1 MDNSMKIYRLKPIE
15 NSIEVLD
22 FSLLDLADIIGDEDL
37 SLIRRQPRTNE
48 SLAAKWQ
55 ETQCNLASAYKNG
68 NSVPDVSY
76 WGTYLIMSMTA
87 YELFKGQLENEGE
100 FLPINVESVQMYIFV
115 PLIFGQE
122 DLSRTVKHFEDGYE
136 CGLDQLSFDTDSVA
150 NKSIFKSLLY
160 GTHALF
166 ATEKFK
172 LKFEQAGFNGLEFDT
187 DLVSV
192 F

>member
-1 MDNSMKIYRLKPIE
+1 MNIYRLKPIE
-15 NSIEVLD
+15 NSIEVPD
-22 FSLLDLADIIGDEDL
+22 FSLLDLAETIGDEDL

-48 SLAAKWQ
+48 SLAGKWRQ
-55 ETQCNLASAYKNG
+55 TQCNLASAYKNG
-68 NSVPDVSY
+68 KPVPDVSY

-87 YELFKGQLENEGE
+87 YELFKTQLENEGE
-100 FLPINVESVQMYIFV
+100 FLPIKVESAQMYIFV
-115 PLIFGQE
+115 PLIFGKE

-136 CGLDQLSFDTDSVA
+136 CGLEQLSFDAHCVA
-150 NKSIFKSLLY
+150 ETSIFKSLLY

-172 LKFEQAGFNGLEFDT
+172 LKFDQASFTGLVFDT